1 MFRIAHMAVM
11 LTVLSACS
19 QPQKAAGHER
29 YLGEAA
35 VGLNTATP
43 VDGKQEELS
52 GAPQDAAAEK
62 RHSLDGAAG
71 ASEQDDTEEMILIS
85 LRHYSMSA
93 AGIAA
98 IITWL
103 RSRAQQ
109 ALARDAET
117 AAAAAALA
125 SSGGKQTDGEA
136 SAPKRIQTVGNGGES
151 VRLDLS
157 GNGLRINDSEAL
169 IAELG
174 VVLYLPEE
182 GGGIKDLDLSGNSIG
197 EHVQLLFPGPLK
209 STGLVYSPGTKLAP
223 THRLT
228 RLKLSD
234 VGLGESS
241 APALMSAL
249 KDNHTLTDLDLSKN
263 HLGSACALALAE
275 SMLVSRPRGMTFKG
289 LKRLNLSWNSIE
301 GGSKGAMA
309 LLEGLSSDRIE
320 LTSLDL
326 SWNPLRERG
335 AVALGEAL
343 RRREGQGT
351 LAELD
356 LAHCLVSEG
365 AACLLAALLV
375 NNTQMTSLNLCGNPI
390 GFQGQRGLFRLLLA
404 RHLPLEQEGQGRP
417 LWIGRR
423 DCSLTASSVMK
434 LRVQRPDGRY
444 VLDLSNVG
452 DRAAA
457 LELGVLAEHLAN
469 QAGVSID
476 QVCKFRKLVSKEPDC
491 KVELDPWP
499 MQPWESLSFG
509 STDVDD
515 KLYSVPQ
522 AGILEITFQTPLMD
536 FDKAP
541 SLDTTTLDLAL
552 RLAISTGPARTEK
565 QTGRQGVASGIDDL
579 EGARR
584 MDAQVPASAGP
595 ADVEK
600 TEMLSA
606 LANGYWRFSTE
617 QACSI
622 VCSVSASKERVSLI
636 LSLLP
641 CITDLENAAPR
652 LSALVNAS
660 ELGRMQSLIGE
671 LYFFNPLR
679 PMRRWRLNL
688 KNDFD
693 RVVALRLQELSA
705 RERQQ
710 RELSSLVDTSQ
721 WANGEC
727 WRNAYYMP
735 PKKVGAPAGAKVKGD
750 KGGKGKKDGKKDAKA
765 DKGKQKESAAAAAV
779 PDRICIK
786 EPAKWVPLP
795 QEGFLELDYTAS
807 QRPKADTRPISDDK
821 LEMHVRDVK
830 ELVRLI
836 LSQTPL
842 HLPSC
847 FAAAA
852 LRPLTQ
858 MLLPLPLSASQAV
871 SLCSAASFVGKV
883 PGRDYPDALEWEDDG
898 EEHEPDPVMLDELKI
913 QACLRAELLQRM
925 FQNILDLENL
935 FRLIWTKLSEQDCD
949 EIAKRVGLLN
959 IWNPLQPGCS
969 VNLHLE
975 IPDERRIAV
984 RACECANVCERESE
998 GASTRP

>member
-1 MFRIAHMAVM
+1 MFRVAPTVMM
-11 LTVLSACS
+11 LTALPACS
-19 QPQKAAGHER
+19 QPHKAAGHER

-35 VGLNTATP
+35 VGLNTAP
-43 VDGKQEELS
+43 PIDGRHGELS
-52 GAPQDAAAEK
+52 GAPQDTAAEK
-62 RHSLDGAAG
+62 RHSAKGAAG
-71 ASEQDDTEEMILIS
+71 ASEQAITEETILIS

-109 ALARDAET
+109 ALARDAAT
-117 AAAAAALA
+117 AALA
-125 SSGGKQTDGEA
+125 SSGGKKRDGAA

-151 VRLDLS
+151 IRLDLS

-174 VVLYLPEE
+174 VVLYLSEE
-182 GGGIKDLDLSGNSIG
+182 GGGIKDLDLSGNAIG

-209 STGLVYSPGTKLAP
+209 STGLVYPPSTKLAP

-309 LLEGLSSDRIE
+309 LLEGLSSDRIA
-320 LTSLDL
+320 LVSLDL

-356 LAHCLVSEG
+356 LAHCFVSEG

-404 RHLPLEQEGQGRP
+404 RHLPLEQEGEGKP

-457 LELGVLAEHLAN
+457 LELGVLAAQLAN
-469 QAGVSID
+469 QAGVSTG
-476 QVCKFRKLVSKEPDC
+476 QVCKFRKLVSKEPDS

-552 RLAISTGPARTEK
+552 RLAISTGPARTGK
-565 QTGRQGVASGIDDL
+565 QTGRQGVASGIDL
-579 EGARR
+579 EGLRPK
-584 MDAQVPASAGP
+584 DAPAPAEP

-600 TEMLSA
+600 TEMLTA

-617 QACSI
+617 QVCSI

-636 LSLLP
+636 LGLLP

-671 LYFFNPLR
+671 LYFFSPLR
-679 PMRRWRLNL
+679 PMRR
-688 KNDFD
+688 
-693 RVVALRLQELSA
+693 
-705 RERQQ
+705 
-710 RELSSLVDTSQ
+710 
-721 WANGEC
+721 
-727 WRNAYYMP
+727 
-735 PKKVGAPAGAKVKGD
+735 
-750 KGGKGKKDGKKDAKA
+750 
-765 DKGKQKESAAAAAV
+765 
-779 PDRICIK
+779 
-786 EPAKWVPLP
+786 
-795 QEGFLELDYTAS
+795 
-807 QRPKADTRPISDDK
+807 
-821 LEMHVRDVK
+821 
-830 ELVRLI
+830 
-836 LSQTPL
+836 
-842 HLPSC
+842 
-847 FAAAA
+847 
-852 LRPLTQ
+852 
-858 MLLPLPLSASQAV
+858 
-871 SLCSAASFVGKV
+871 
-883 PGRDYPDALEWEDDG
+883 
-898 EEHEPDPVMLDELKI
+898 
-913 QACLRAELLQRM
+913 
-925 FQNILDLENL
+925 
-935 FRLIWTKLSEQDCD
+935 
-949 EIAKRVGLLN
+949 
-959 IWNPLQPGCS
+959 
-969 VNLHLE
+969 
-975 IPDERRIAV
+975 
-984 RACECANVCERESE
+984 
-998 GASTRP
+998 